1 MGLMLSRIQKPL
13 RTFQQSLL
21 PFSLGT
27 SGNSDWSSVP
37 KAWLSWLECK
47 VRIALLK
54 TREGVAIGA
63 GPTTYLSGPRL
74 PLANL
79 KHC

>member
-47 VRIALLK
+47 VKIALLK
-54 TREGVAIGA
+54 PREGVAIGA